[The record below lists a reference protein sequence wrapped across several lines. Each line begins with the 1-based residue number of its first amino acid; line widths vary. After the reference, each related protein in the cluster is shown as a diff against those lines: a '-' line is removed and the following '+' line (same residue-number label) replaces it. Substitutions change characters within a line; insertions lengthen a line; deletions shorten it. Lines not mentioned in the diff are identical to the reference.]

1 MIQISNVEVYGI
13 TRSVYS
19 ARNAM
24 NSWEYSDSDLE
35 GDKLG
40 EKDFSLAMSLAKSGT
55 DHRKFMRMM
64 IVQMDILAPRY
75 WWTEYDTY
83 KVGTVANSCSTMHK
97 IHAKEFTL
105 DDFSHEHLNAKNLA
119 RLEDTIRNL
128 NEDRERYLN
137 SKAKGDWWQLIQ
149 MLPQSYNQLRT
160 VSLNYEVLA
169 NMYHA
174 RFNHKLYEW
183 RDFCKWIET
192 LPYSKLITE
201 AV

>member
-1 MIQISNVEVYGI
+1 MIQISNVEVFGI
-13 TRSVYS
+13 EAAIRGM
-19 ARNAM
+19 RNPQS
-24 NSWEYSDSDLE
+24 SWHLSDSDANHI
-35 GDKLG
+35 G
-40 EKDFSLAMSLAKSGT
+40 EKDFFLAMSLAKSGT
-55 DHRKFMRMM
+55 DHRKFMRMI

-119 RLEDTIRNL
+119 RLEDAIRNL

-174 RFNHKLYEW
+174 RFNHKLDEW
-183 RDFCKWIET
+183 REFCKWIET

>member
-1 MIQISNVEVYGI
+1 MIQISNVEVMGI
-13 TRSVYS
+13 STAVRGM
-19 ARNAM
+19 RNAM
-24 NSWEYSDSDLE
+24 SSWHLSDSD
-35 GDKLG
+35 GDHIG
-40 EKDFSLAMSLAKSGT
+40 EKDYFLALSLAKSGT
-55 DHRKFMRMM
+55 DHRKYMRMI

-75 WWTEYDTY
+75 WWQEEATY
-83 KVGTVANSCSTMHK
+83 KVGTVENSTSTMHK

-128 NEDRERYLN
+128 NEDRERYLV
-137 SKAKGDWWQLIQ
+137 SKAKDDWWQLIQ

-169 NMYHA
+169 NMYKA
-174 RFNHKLYEW
+174 RKNHKLMEW
-183 RDFCKWIET
+183 REFCKWIET

>member
-1 MIQISNVEVYGI
+1 MGISTAVRGM
-13 TRSVYS
+13 
-19 ARNAM
+19 RNPQS
-24 NSWEYSDSDLE
+24 SWHLSDSSADHI
-35 GDKLG
+35 G
-40 EKDFSLAMSLAKSGT
+40 EKDYFLALSLAKSGT
-55 DHRKFMRMM
+55 DHRKYMRMI

-75 WWTEYDTY
+75 WWMEEATY
-83 KVGTVANSCSTMHK
+83 KVGTVENSTSTMHK

-128 NEDRERYLN
+128 NEDRERYLV

-169 NMYHA
+169 NMYKA
-174 RFNHKLYEW
+174 RKNHKLMEW
-183 RDFCKWIET
+183 REFCKWIET